1 VYLDLSAPSH
11 TDRVYKGPGKR
22 NWQRLEELV
31 EMIPYYPRGSF
42 HPASGCIEISFSR
55 GTPRF
60 FWLFGKCISS
70 VAAQPDIDLVTIN
83 QGNTYQR
90 LSLGHVTRRQWYSR

>member
-1 VYLDLSAPSH
+1 VYLDLCASTH
-11 TDRVYKGPGKR
+11 MVRVYEGYKKH
-22 NWQRLEELV
+22 NCQRLEELV

-90 LSLGHVTRRQWYSR
+90 LSLGHVTRRRWYSR